1 MVEQLVSN
9 AAILLAG
16 FYIISLVY
24 KEPITKELA
33 TNRKMVIGIW
43 AGLLGFALMV
53 FGIPISNNV
62 IVDLRHIP
70 IIMVGFYGGPIPAIV
85 SAIIISASRF
95 LLSVN
100 SAAMMAAIVMMLI
113 GIITALFGKRLEKFK
128 IWGVFILNI
137 IACSFVVIN
146 LHLILARESLFWI
159 NMTIFVLI
167 ALVIGAVSAGLMSNM
182 IKSKQLF
189 QKYEQ
194 DSTLDYLTKL
204 SNVRQFDEKINHVMD
219 SGSRQVT
226 LMLIDIDYFKNI
238 NDTYGHDAGDAILK
252 QLAVIL
258 KASTTDGSEAFRNGG
273 EEFSI
278 VLLDCSIEEG
288 NKVAEQVRKETEQ
301 HDFVIPGG
309 QIVKITISVGVSSS
323 KDGANTSEGLFK
335 SADEALYK
343 AKLTGRNRVCI
354 ADGN

>member
-9 AAILLAG
+9 AALLLAG

-24 KEPITKELA
+24 KEPITKDLS
-33 TNRKMVIGIW
+33 TNRKIGIGVW
-43 AGLLGFALMV
+43 AGLLGFALML

-85 SAIIISASRF
+85 SAIIIVASRF
-95 LLSVN
+95 LLSVSN
-100 SAAMMAAIVMMLI
+100 AAVMAAVVMLLI
-113 GIITALFGKRLEKFK
+113 GIITAVLSKRLEKYK
-128 IWGVFILNI
+128 IWGVFVLNI
-137 IACSFVVIN
+137 IASGLVVIN
-146 LHLILARESLFWI
+146 LHLILASETNYWF
-159 NMTIFVLI
+159 NMFMFVSI
-167 ALVIGAVSAGLMSNM
+167 ALVIGAISAGLMSNM

-219 SGSRQVT
+219 DGSRQVT

-252 QLAVIL
+252 QLAIIL
-258 KASTTDGSEAFRNGG
+258 KGNTADGSEAFRNGG

-278 VLLDCSIEEG
+278 VLLDCFIDEG
-288 NKVAEQVRKETEQ
+288 NYFAEKIRKETEEY
-301 HDFVIPGG
+301 DFRIPDG
-309 QIVKITISVGVSSS
+309 QTVKITISIGVSSS
-323 KDGANTSEGLFK
+323 IDGASTSEGLFK
-335 SADEALYK
+335 AADEALYK
-343 AKLTGRNRVCI
+343 AKLTGRNRVCV
-354 ADGN
+354 ADRI

>member
-24 KEPITKELA
+24 KEPITKELS
-33 TNRKMVIGIW
+33 TNKKIVIGIW

-100 SAAMMAAIVMMLI
+100 SAAIMAAVVMMLI
-113 GIITALFGKRLEKFK
+113 GIITAIFGKRIEKFK

-146 LHLILARESLFWI
+146 LHLILARESHFWI
-159 NMTIFVLI
+159 NMTVFVLI

-219 SGSRQVT
+219 AGSRQVT

-252 QLAVIL
+252 QLAIIL
-258 KASTTDGSEAFRNGG
+258 KRNTSDGSEAFRN
-273 EEFSI
+273 
-278 VLLDCSIEEG
+278 
-288 NKVAEQVRKETEQ
+288 
-301 HDFVIPGG
+301 
-309 QIVKITISVGVSSS
+309 
-323 KDGANTSEGLFK
+323 
-335 SADEALYK
+335 
-343 AKLTGRNRVCI
+343 
-354 ADGN
+354 

>member
-33 TNRKMVIGIW
+33 TNRKMVLGIW

-204 SNVRQFDEKINHVMD
+204 SNVRQFDE
-219 SGSRQVT
+219 
-226 LMLIDIDYFKNI
+226 
-238 NDTYGHDAGDAILK
+238 
-252 QLAVIL
+252 
-258 KASTTDGSEAFRNGG
+258 
-273 EEFSI
+273 
-278 VLLDCSIEEG
+278 
-288 NKVAEQVRKETEQ
+288 
-301 HDFVIPGG
+301 
-309 QIVKITISVGVSSS
+309 
-323 KDGANTSEGLFK
+323 
-335 SADEALYK
+335 
-343 AKLTGRNRVCI
+343 
-354 ADGN
+354 

>member
-1 MVEQLVSN
+1 MVQQLVSN

-24 KEPITKELA
+24 KEPITKELSI
-33 TNRKMVIGIW
+33 NRKMVIGVW
-43 AGLLGFALMV
+43 AGLLGFALMI

-85 SAIIISASRF
+85 SAVIITASRF
-95 LLSVN
+95 LISVN
-100 SAAMMAAIVMMLI
+100 SAAMMAGVIMMLI
-113 GIITALFGKRLEKFK
+113 GIITALFSKRLEKYN

-137 IACSFVVIN
+137 IACGFVVVN
-146 LHLILARESLFWI
+146 LHLILAKEPDFWI
-159 NMTIFVLI
+159 NMFIFVSI
-167 ALVIGAVSAGLMSNM
+167 ALVIGAV
-182 IKSKQLF
+182 
-189 QKYEQ
+189 
-194 DSTLDYLTKL
+194 
-204 SNVRQFDEKINHVMD
+204 VRQFDEKINHVMD
-219 SGSRQVT
+219 DGSRQVT

-252 QLAVIL
+252 QLAIIL
-258 KASTTDGSEAFRNGG
+258 KRNTSDGSEAFRNGG

-278 VLLDCSIEEG
+278 VLLDCPIEKG
-288 NKVAEQVRKETEQ
+288 NFFAEQVRKETED
-301 HDFVIPGG
+301 HDFMIPSGKL
-309 QIVKITISVGVSSS
+309 VKITISVGVSSS